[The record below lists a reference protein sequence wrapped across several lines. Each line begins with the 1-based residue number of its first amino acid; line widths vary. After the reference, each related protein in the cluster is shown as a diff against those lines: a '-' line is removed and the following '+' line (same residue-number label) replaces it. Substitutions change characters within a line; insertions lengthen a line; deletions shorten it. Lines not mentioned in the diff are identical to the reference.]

1 MIHPIYVMAAVTSV
15 VSIAVWGG
23 LLWQISPRDDR
34 RSPLLVLLL
43 IGFLMSPAAFFA
55 VRRPLLLGPLEA
67 ILTQPGWDSGG
78 WSTVRD
84 ILRLSFAPLTEEPA
98 KLAPWLV
105 LLAAGAPLWPTRRMI
120 APLALA
126 AGLGF
131 AVGEIWLVAGLIAT
145 ANDPKLAGLPWYSF
159 GGFLSERLMTCI
171 THSLFALPP
180 VILSRRGW
188 KWGTLGLALGMLL
201 HFISNAPIVLMHRG
215 TFGWKP
221 EVWSIV
227 IQLWLS
233 LLTVVGL
240 ISLIGLFAGRKMLR
254 KLWAHQMICPG
265 CGAIYRQPIFLGLNM
280 GMSRYERCSVCRKWH
295 WVTLKNVAPLK
306 RDREAGKQVK

>member
-1 MIHPIYVMAAVTSV
+1 MFHPIYVMAAVTS
-15 VSIAVWGG
+15 ITALTVWGG
-23 LLWQISPRDDR
+23 LLWQISPCDGR
-34 RSPLLVLLL
+34 RSSLLGLLL
-43 IGFLMSPAAFFA
+43 IGLFMSPAAFFA
-55 VRRPLLLGPLEA
+55 IRRPLLIRPLEP
-67 ILTQPGWDSGG
+67 ILTQPGWDAGG

-84 ILRLSFAPLTEEPA
+84 VVRLSFAPLTEEPA

-120 APLALA
+120 APLTLA

-131 AVGEIWLVAGLIAT
+131 AVGEIWLVAGFVAT

-171 THSLFALPP
+171 THALFALPT
-180 VILSRRGW
+180 VMLSRRGW
-188 KWGTLGLALGMLL
+188 KWGTFGLALGMLL

-221 EVWSIV
+221 EIWGVV

-233 LLTVVGL
+233 LLTVAGL
-240 ISLIGLFAGRKMLR
+240 VALIGAFAGRKMLR
-254 KLWAHQMICPG
+254 TLWASRMICPG
-265 CGAIYRQPIFLGLNM
+265 CGAIYRQPIFLGLT
-280 GMSRYERCSVCRKWH
+280 
-295 WVTLKNVAPLK
+295 WV
-306 RDREAGKQVK
+306 